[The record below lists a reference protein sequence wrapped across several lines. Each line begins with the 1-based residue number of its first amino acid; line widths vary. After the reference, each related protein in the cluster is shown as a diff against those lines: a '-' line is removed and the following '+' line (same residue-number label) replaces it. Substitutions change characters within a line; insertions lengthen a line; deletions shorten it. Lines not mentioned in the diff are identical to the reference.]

1 MADIPKRNLY
11 NFTAFRGQAERCFH
25 HAQLAADQEMKL
37 RWTSLG
43 ETWLAFA
50 DELGKRWSIPVSEP
64 LKGNL
69 THTYH

>member
-1 MADIPKRNLY
+1 
-11 NFTAFRGQAERCFH
+11 
-25 HAQLAADQEMKL
+25 MKL

-50 DELGKRWSIPVSEP
+50 DELGKRWSIPMSEP